1 MLFFVIK
8 TCQIEWRQK
17 AAALKKTKMPRNVRQ
32 PTYMGFFFFLA
43 GCASFALVHGREGSQ
58 ASRPPLRTLRRENQ
72 LAFNGERGSSEGIG
86 KTRRVIPQTRCVD
99 LIALQI
105 DFKRFVIQSEGR
117 MQVIR
122 PWNATGRSAEDCGD
136 GRRDGQSD
144 SGETERLCLGS
155 ITRQGGCV
163 HTHEDSS
170 QEEVHIS

>member
-1 MLFFVIK
+1 
-8 TCQIEWRQK
+8 
-17 AAALKKTKMPRNVRQ
+17 MPRNVRQ
-32 PTYMGFFFFLA
+32 PTYGLFFIYFFLA
-43 GCASFALVHGREGSQ
+43 GCASFALVHGPGGPSSITR
-58 ASRPPLRTLRRENQ
+58 ARPRLRTQRRENQ
-72 LAFNGERGSSEGIG
+72 IAFNGERGSSEDIG
-86 KTRRVIPQTRCVD
+86 KTSRVIPQTRCAD

-136 GRRDGQSD
+136 GQSD

-155 ITRQGGCV
+155 VTRQGGRV

-170 QEEVHIS
+170 QEEIHIS